1 MKTLSKIF
9 QALLGVVALTFAGLV
24 AGGRLVWRKIRNRW
38 KRASKW
44 VRRTIVASF
53 LLIALAFA
61 ALVAY
66 AIYDDAKGRW
76 YADKWLSD
84 DVVVYYF
91 ADDTYRVYN
100 TSTEKYTT
108 PRISWVASAAENDSI
123 GVYAID
129 DRRGFINT
137 KTGDIVI
144 NAKSNDYEKA
154 WVFSEGLAAVMKDG
168 KVGFVDANNKLV
180 IPFRFDYSD
189 KCRTYEIGY
198 LFHDGYC
205 VMSNKDGKFGL
216 IDINGNWVVEPE
228 YDELWNAHK
237 TGNRIVVNDG
247 KHGVLDSCG
256 NVVYPAEY
264 FCIDIWADGFVLTKD
279 GRKWQEDYEGNIV
292 NPFVIDGV
300 NGYMKYPVSYSN
312 ENGVEYALS
321 DYAEYFVNRNSGI
334 MNRITGKPITPALYD
349 DVYMISDKLFQVQD
363 AETYDCYIID
373 VNGNRVN

>member
-38 KRASKW
+38 KKASKW
-44 VRRTIVASF
+44 VRRTIVVSF
-53 LLIALAFA
+53 LLIAVAFA

-76 YADKWLSD
+76 YVDATLSK
-84 DVVVYYF
+84 DVVVYYY

-144 NAKSNDYEKA
+144 NAKANDYEKA

-205 VMSNKDGKFGL
+205 VMTNKDGKFGL
-216 IDINGNWVVEPE
+216 IDISGNWVVEPE
-228 YDELWNAHK
+228 YDELWNACEN
-237 TGNRIVVNDG
+237 GNRIVVNDG
-247 KHGVLDSCG
+247 EHGVLDSCFK
-256 NVVYPAEY
+256 VLYPTEY
-264 FCIDIWADGFVLTKD
+264 FYIDVLSDGFVLTKD
-279 GRKWQEDYEGNIV
+279 GKKWQVDLEGNVV
-292 NPFVIDGV
+292 NPFLFDGS
-300 NGYMKYPVSYSN
+300 NYIEYPVSYSDN
-312 ENGVEYALS
+312 NGVEYALS
-321 DYAEYFVNRNSGI
+321 NYMEYYVNNNSGI

-349 DVYMISDKLFQVQD
+349 DVYMMSDKLFKVQD
-363 AETYDCYIID
+363 AETYDWYIID

>member
-9 QALLGVVALTFAGLV
+9 QALLGVVALSLTALI
-24 AGGRLVWRKIRNRW
+24 AGGRLAWRSIRNRW
-38 KRASKW
+38 KIASKW

-76 YADKWLSD
+76 YADIWLSD

-108 PRISWVASAAENDSI
+108 PRISWVASAAEHDSI

-180 IPFRFDYSD
+180 IPFQFDYSD

-205 VMSNKDGKFGL
+205 VMTNKDGKFGL

-228 YDELWNAHK
+228 YDELWNACEN
-237 TGNRIVVNDG
+237 GNRIVVNDS
-247 KHGVLDSCG
+247 KHGLLDSCFK
-256 NVVYPAEY
+256 VLYPTEY
-264 FCIDIWADGFVLTKD
+264 FYIDVLSDGFILTKD
-279 GRKWQEDYEGNIV
+279 GWKWQVDLEGNVV
-292 NPFVIDGV
+292 NPFLFDGSR
-300 NGYMKYPVSYSN
+300 YMEYPISYSDN
-312 ENGVEYALS
+312 NGVEYALS
-321 DYAEYFVNRNSGI
+321 DYMEYYVNNNSGI

-349 DVYMISDKLFQVQD
+349 DVYMMSDKLFKVQD
-363 AETYDCYIID
+363 AETYDWYIID

>member
-9 QALLGVVALTFAGLV
+9 QALLGVVALSLTALI
-24 AGGRLVWRKIRNRW
+24 AGGRLAWRSIRNRW
-38 KRASKW
+38 KMASKW

-53 LLIALAFA
+53 FLIALAFA

-66 AIYDDAKGRW
+66 AIYDDAMGRW
-76 YADKWLSD
+76 FADESLSD

-108 PRISWVASAAENDSI
+108 PRISWVVSAAENDSI

-129 DRRGFINT
+129 DRRGFLNT
-137 KTGDIVI
+137 KTGDVVI
-144 NAKSNDYEKA
+144 DAKANDYEKA
-154 WVFSEGLAAVMKDG
+154 WVFSDGLAAVMKDG
-168 KVGFVDANNKLV
+168 KVGFINVDNELV
-180 IPFRFDYSD
+180 IPFQFDYSSNRWGD
-189 KCRTYEIGY
+189 TGY

-205 VMSNKDGKFGL
+205 VMTNKDGKFGL
-216 IDINGNWVVEPE
+216 IDISGNWVVEPE

-247 KHGVLDSCG
+247 KHGVLDSFG
-256 NVVYPAEY
+256 NVVYPTEY
-264 FCIDIWADGFVLTKD
+264 FYIDIWEDGFVLTKD

-300 NGYMKYPVSYSN
+300 NCYMKYPVSYSN

-334 MNRITGKPITPALYD
+334 MNRITGRPITPALFE
-349 DVYMISDKLFQVQD
+349 DVNMISDKLFEVQD
-363 AETYDCYIID
+363 AETYDWYIID
-373 VNGNRVN
+373 IDGNIVK

>member
-9 QALLGVVALTFAGLV
+9 QALLGVVALSLTALI
-24 AGGRLVWRKIRNRW
+24 AGGRLAWRSIRNRW
-38 KRASKW
+38 KMASKW

-53 LLIALAFA
+53 FLIALAFA

-66 AIYDDAKGRW
+66 AIYDDTMGRW
-76 YADKWLSD
+76 YSDKTLSD

-91 ADDTYRVYN
+91 SDDTYRVYN
-100 TSTEKYTT
+100 KSIEKYTT
-108 PRISWVASAAENDSI
+108 PRISWVGSAAENESI

-137 KTGDIVI
+137 KTGDVVI
-144 NAKSNDYEKA
+144 DAKANDYEKA
-154 WVFSEGLAAVMKDG
+154 WVFSDGLAAVMKDG
-168 KVGFVDANNKLV
+168 KVGFINVDNELV
-180 IPFRFDYSD
+180 IPFRFDYSSSRWGD
-189 KCRTYEIGY
+189 TGY

-205 VMSNKDGKFGL
+205 VMTNKDGKFGL
-216 IDINGNWVVEPE
+216 IDISGNWVVEPE

-256 NVVYPAEY
+256 NVVYPTEY
-264 FCIDIWADGFVLTKD
+264 FYIDIWEDGFVLTKD
-279 GRKWQEDYEGNIV
+279 GRKWQADYEGHIV

-300 NGYMKYPVSYSN
+300 NCYMKYPVSYSN

-334 MNRITGKPITPALYD
+334 MNRITGKPITPALFE
-349 DVYMISDKLFQVQD
+349 DVNMISDKLFEVQD
-363 AETYDCYIID
+363 AETYDWYIID
-373 VNGNRVN
+373 IDGNIVK

>member
-9 QALLGVVALTFAGLV
+9 QALLGVVALSLTALI
-24 AGGRLVWRKIRNRW
+24 AGGRLAWRSIRNRW
-38 KRASKW
+38 KMASKW

-53 LLIALAFA
+53 FLIAVAFA

-66 AIYDDAKGRW
+66 AIYDDAKGMW
-76 YADKWLSD
+76 YADESLSD
-84 DVVVYYF
+84 DVVVYYY

-100 TSTEKYTT
+100 KSTEKYTT
-108 PRISWVASAAENDSI
+108 PRIDWVTDAASGDSL
-123 GVYAID
+123 GVYAVD
-129 DRRGFINT
+129 DRRGFINVKNGEIIIDA
-137 KTGDIVI
+137 KT
-144 NAKSNDYEKA
+144 NDYEKA

-168 KVGFVDANNKLV
+168 KVGFIDANNKLV
-180 IPFRFDYSD
+180 IPFRFDYSSSRWGD
-189 KCRTYEIGY
+189 TGY

-205 VMSNKDGKFGL
+205 IMTNKDGKMGL
-216 IDINGNWVVEPE
+216 IDINGSWIVDAE
-228 YDELWNAHK
+228 YDEIWTAHSN
-237 TGNRIVVNDG
+237 GSRIFVNDG

-264 FCIDIWADGFVLTKD
+264 FYIDILDDGFVLTKD

-300 NGYMKYPVSYSN
+300 NCYMKYPVSYSN

-334 MNRITGKPITPALYD
+334 MNRITGRPITPALFE
-349 DVYMISDKLFQVQD
+349 DVNMISDKLFEVQD
-363 AETYDCYIID
+363 AETYDWYIID
-373 VNGNRVN
+373 IDGNIVK

>member
-9 QALLGVVALTFAGLV
+9 QALLGVLALTFAGLV

-38 KRASKW
+38 KIASKW
-44 VRRTIVASF
+44 VRRTIVVSF
-53 LLIALAFA
+53 LLIAAAFA

-76 YADKWLSD
+76 YVDATLSK
-84 DVVVYYF
+84 DVVVYYY

-100 TSTEKYTT
+100 TSTEKYKT
-108 PRISWVASAAENDSI
+108 PRISWVVSAAENDSL
-123 GVYAID
+123 GVYAIG

-137 KTGDIVI
+137 KTGDVVI
-144 NAKSNDYEKA
+144 DAKANDYEKA
-154 WVFSEGLAAVMKDG
+154 WVFSDGLAAVMKDG
-168 KVGFVDANNKLV
+168 KVGFIDANNKLV

-189 KCRTYEIGY
+189 KCVMYEIGY

-205 VMSNKDGKFGL
+205 VMTNKDGKFGL
-216 IDINGNWVVEPE
+216 IDISGNWVVEPE

-256 NVVYPAEY
+256 NVVYPTEY
-264 FCIDIWADGFVLTKD
+264 FYIDIWEDGFVLTKD

-300 NGYMKYPVSYSN
+300 NCYMKYPVSYSN

-321 DYAEYFVNRNSGI
+321 DYAEYFINRNSGI
-334 MNRITGKPITPALYD
+334 MNRITGRPITPALFE
-349 DVYMISDKLFQVQD
+349 DVNMISDKLFEVQD
-363 AETYDCYIID
+363 AETYDWYIID
-373 VNGNRVN
+373 IDGNIVK

>member
-38 KRASKW
+38 KKASKW

-53 LLIALAFA
+53 FLIALAFA

-66 AIYDDAKGRW
+66 AIYDDTMGRW
-76 YADKWLSD
+76 YSDKRLSD

-100 TSTEKYTT
+100 KSTEKYTT

-137 KTGDIVI
+137 KTGDVVI
-144 NAKSNDYEKA
+144 DAKANDYEKA
-154 WVFSEGLAAVMKDG
+154 WVFSDGLAAVMKDG
-168 KVGFVDANNKLV
+168 KVGFINVDNELV
-180 IPFRFDYSD
+180 IPFQFDYSSNRWGD
-189 KCRTYEIGY
+189 TGY

-205 VMSNKDGKFGL
+205 VMTNKDGKFGL
-216 IDINGNWVVEPE
+216 IDISGNWVVEPE

-256 NVVYPAEY
+256 NVVYPTEY
-264 FCIDIWADGFVLTKD
+264 FYIDIWEDGFVLTKD

-334 MNRITGKPITPALYD
+334 MNRITGRPITPALFE
-349 DVYMISDKLFQVQD
+349 DVNMISDKLFEVQD
-363 AETYDCYIID
+363 AETYDWYIVDID
-373 VNGNRVN
+373 GNIVK

>member
-9 QALLGVVALTFAGLV
+9 QALLGVVALSLTALI
-24 AGGRLVWRKIRNRW
+24 AGGRLAWRSIRNRW
-38 KRASKW
+38 KIASKW

-76 YADKWLSD
+76 YADIWLSD

-154 WVFSEGLAAVMKDG
+154 WVFSDGLAAVMKDG
-168 KVGFVDANNKLV
+168 KVGFVDVNNKLV
-180 IPFRFDYSD
+180 IPFQFDYSD

-228 YDELWNAHK
+228 YDELWNACEN
-237 TGNRIVVNDG
+237 GNRIVVNDG
-247 KHGVLDSCG
+247 KHGMLDSCFK
-256 NVVYPAEY
+256 VLYPAEY
-264 FCIDIWADGFVLTKD
+264 FYIDVLSDGFILTKD
-279 GRKWQEDYEGNIV
+279 GKMWQVDLEGNVV
-292 NPFVIDGV
+292 NPFLFDGS
-300 NGYMKYPVSYSN
+300 GYIEYPVSYDDN
-312 ENGVEYALS
+312 DDGIEYVLS
-321 DYAEYFVNRNSGI
+321 DYMEYYVNRNSGI

>member
-9 QALLGVVALTFAGLV
+9 QALLGVVALSLTALM
-24 AGGRLVWRKIRNRW
+24 AGGRLAWRSIRNRW
-38 KRASKW
+38 KIASKW

-205 VMSNKDGKFGL
+205 VMTNKDGKFGL

-247 KHGVLDSCG
+247 KHGMLDSCFK
-256 NVVYPAEY
+256 VLYPAEY
-264 FCIDIWADGFVLTKD
+264 FYIDVLSDGFVLTKD
-279 GRKWQEDYEGNIV
+279 GRKWQVDLEGNVV
-292 NPFVIDGV
+292 NPFLFDGSR
-300 NGYMKYPVSYSN
+300 YMEYPISYSDN
-312 ENGVEYALS
+312 NGVEYALS
-321 DYAEYFVNRNSGI
+321 DYMEYYVNNNSGI

-349 DVYMISDKLFQVQD
+349 DVYMMSDKLFKVQD
-363 AETYDCYIID
+363 AETYDWYIID
-373 VNGNRVN
+373 INGNRVN

>member
-9 QALLGVVALTFAGLV
+9 QALLGVVALSLTALI
-24 AGGRLVWRKIRNRW
+24 AGGRLAWRSIRNRW
-38 KRASKW
+38 KIASKW

-76 YADKWLSD
+76 YADIWLSD

-154 WVFSEGLAAVMKDG
+154 WVFSEGLAAVMKEG

-205 VMSNKDGKFGL
+205 VMTNKDGKFGL
-216 IDINGNWVVEPE
+216 IDISGNWVVEPE
-228 YDELWNAHK
+228 YDELWNACEN
-237 TGNRIVVNDG
+237 GNRIVVNDG
-247 KHGVLDSCG
+247 KHGVLDSCFK
-256 NVVYPAEY
+256 VLYPTEY
-264 FCIDIWADGFVLTKD
+264 FYIDVLSDGFVLTKD
-279 GRKWQEDYEGNIV
+279 GRKWQVDLEGNVV
-292 NPFVIDGV
+292 NPFLFDGSR
-300 NGYMKYPVSYSN
+300 YMEYPISYSDN
-312 ENGVEYALS
+312 NGVEYALS
-321 DYAEYFVNRNSGI
+321 DYMEYYVNNNSGI

-349 DVYMISDKLFQVQD
+349 DVYMISDKLFKVQD
-363 AETYDCYIID
+363 AETYDWYIID

>member
-9 QALLGVVALTFAGLV
+9 QALLGVVALSLTALI
-24 AGGRLVWRKIRNRW
+24 AGGRLAWRSIRNRW
-38 KRASKW
+38 KIASKW
-44 VRRTIVASF
+44 VRRTIVTSF
-53 LLIALAFA
+53 LLIAVAFA

-66 AIYDDAKGRW
+66 AIYDDTMGRW
-76 YADKWLSD
+76 YSDKRLSD

-91 ADDTYRVYN
+91 SDDTYRVYN
-100 TSTEKYTT
+100 KSTEKYTT
-108 PRISWVASAAENDSI
+108 PRIDWVTDATSGDSL
-123 GVYAID
+123 GVYAVG
-129 DRRGFINT
+129 DRRGYINV
-137 KTGDIVI
+137 KNGEIII
-144 NAKSNDYEKA
+144 NAKKNDYEKA
-154 WVFSEGLAAVMKDG
+154 WVFSDGLAAVMKDG
-168 KVGFVDANNKLV
+168 KVGFINVDNELV

-189 KCRTYEIGY
+189 KCIMYEIGY

-205 VMSNKDGKFGL
+205 VMTNKDGKFGL

-264 FCIDIWADGFVLTKD
+264 FCIDIWEDGFVLTKD

-292 NPFVIDGV
+292 NQFVIDGV

-334 MNRITGKPITPALYD
+334 MNRITGRPITPALFE
-349 DVYMISDKLFQVQD
+349 DVNMISDKLFEVQD
-363 AETYDCYIID
+363 AETYDWYIID
-373 VNGNRVN
+373 VNGNKVN

>member
-9 QALLGVVALTFAGLV
+9 QALLGVVALSLTALI
-24 AGGRLVWRKIRNRW
+24 AGGRLAWRSIRNRW
-38 KRASKW
+38 KIASKW

-76 YADKWLSD
+76 YADIWLSD

-180 IPFRFDYSD
+180 IPFQFDYSD

-205 VMSNKDGKFGL
+205 VMTNKDGNFGL
-216 IDINGNWVVEPE
+216 IDISGNWVVEPE
-228 YDELWNAHK
+228 YDELWNACEN
-237 TGNRIVVNDG
+237 GNRIVVNDG
-247 KHGVLDSCG
+247 KHGVLDSCFK
-256 NVVYPAEY
+256 VLYPTEY
-264 FCIDIWADGFVLTKD
+264 FYIDVLSDGFVLTKD
-279 GRKWQEDYEGNIV
+279 GRKWQVDLEGNVV
-292 NPFVIDGV
+292 NPFMFDGSR
-300 NGYMKYPVSYSN
+300 YMEYPISYSDN
-312 ENGVEYALS
+312 NGVEYALS
-321 DYAEYFVNRNSGI
+321 DYMEYYVNNNSGI

-349 DVYMISDKLFQVQD
+349 DVYMMSDKLFKVQD
-363 AETYDCYIID
+363 AETYDWYIID

>member
-9 QALLGVVALTFAGLV
+9 QALLGVVALSLTALI
-24 AGGRLVWRKIRNRW
+24 AGGRLAWRSIRNRW
-38 KRASKW
+38 KIASKW

-66 AIYDDAKGRW
+66 AIYDDAKGKW

-91 ADDTYRVYN
+91 TDDTYRVYN

-129 DRRGFINT
+129 DRRGFLNT
-137 KTGDIVI
+137 KTGDVVI
-144 NAKSNDYEKA
+144 DAKANDYEKA
-154 WVFSEGLAAVMKDG
+154 WVFSDGLAAVMKDG

-189 KCRTYEIGY
+189 KCIMYEIGY

-205 VMSNKDGKFGL
+205 VMTNKDGKFGL
-216 IDINGNWVVEPE
+216 IDISGNWVVEPE

-264 FCIDIWADGFVLTKD
+264 FCIDIWEDGFVLTKD

-334 MNRITGKPITPALYD
+334 MNRITGRPITPALFE
-349 DVYMISDKLFQVQD
+349 DVNMISDKLFEVQD
-363 AETYDCYIID
+363 AETYDWYIID
-373 VNGNRVN
+373 IDGNIVK

>member
-9 QALLGVVALTFAGLV
+9 QALLGVVALSLTALI
-24 AGGRLVWRKIRNRW
+24 AGGRLAWRSIRNRW
-38 KRASKW
+38 KIASKW
-44 VRRTIVASF
+44 VRRTIVTSF
-53 LLIALAFA
+53 FLIVLAFA

-66 AIYDDAKGRW
+66 AIYDDAMGRW
-76 YADKWLSD
+76 SADKWLSD

-100 TSTEKYTT
+100 KSIEKYTT
-108 PRISWVASAAENDSI
+108 PRIDWVTDAASGDSL
-123 GVYAID
+123 GVYAVGG
-129 DRRGFINT
+129 RRGYINV
-137 KTGDIVI
+137 KNGEIII
-144 NAKSNDYEKA
+144 NAKTNDYEKA
-154 WVFSEGLAAVMKDG
+154 WVFSDGLAAVMKDG
-168 KVGFVDANNKLV
+168 KVGFINVDNELV
-180 IPFRFDYSD
+180 IPFQFDYSSNRWGD
-189 KCRTYEIGY
+189 TGY

-205 VMSNKDGKFGL
+205 VMTNKDGKFGL
-216 IDINGNWVVEPE
+216 IDISGNWVVEPE

-256 NVVYPAEY
+256 NVVYPTEY
-264 FCIDIWADGFVLTKD
+264 FYIDIWEDGFVLTKD

-300 NGYMKYPVSYSN
+300 NCYMKYPVSYSN

-334 MNRITGKPITPALYD
+334 MNRITGRPITPALFE
-349 DVYMISDKLFQVQD
+349 DVNMISDKLFEVQD
-363 AETYDCYIID
+363 AETYDWYIID
-373 VNGNRVN
+373 IDGNIVK

>member
-9 QALLGVVALTFAGLV
+9 QALLGVLALTFAGLV

-44 VRRTIVASF
+44 VRRTIVVSF
-53 LLIALAFA
+53 LLIAAAFA

-76 YADKWLSD
+76 YVDATLSK
-84 DVVVYYF
+84 DVVVYYY

-100 TSTEKYTT
+100 TSTEKYKT
-108 PRISWVASAAENDSI
+108 PRISWVVSAAENDSL
-123 GVYAID
+123 GVYAIG

-137 KTGDIVI
+137 KTGDVVI
-144 NAKSNDYEKA
+144 DAKANDYEKA
-154 WVFSEGLAAVMKDG
+154 WVFSDGLAAVMKDG
-168 KVGFVDANNKLV
+168 KVGFIDANNKLV

-189 KCRTYEIGY
+189 KCVMYEIGY

-205 VMSNKDGKFGL
+205 VMTNKDGKFGL
-216 IDINGNWVVEPE
+216 IDISGNWVVEPE

-256 NVVYPAEY
+256 NVVYPTEY
-264 FCIDIWADGFVLTKD
+264 FYIDVLSDGFVLTKD
-279 GRKWQEDYEGNIV
+279 GKKWQVDLEGNVV
-292 NPFVIDGV
+292 NPFLFDGSR
-300 NGYMKYPVSYSN
+300 YIEYPISYSDN
-312 ENGVEYALS
+312 NGVEYALS
-321 DYAEYFVNRNSGI
+321 DYMEYYVNSNSGI

-349 DVYMISDKLFQVQD
+349 DVYMMSDKLFKVQD
-363 AETYDCYIID
+363 AETYDWYIID
-373 VNGNRVN
+373 INGNRVN

>member
-9 QALLGVVALTFAGLV
+9 QALLGIVALLLTSLIAL
-24 AGGRLVWRKIRNRW
+24 GRLIWRKIRNRW
-38 KRASKW
+38 KKSAKW
-44 VRRTIVASF
+44 IRRTIVVSF
-53 LLIALAFA
+53 ALIALGFV

-66 AIYDDAKGRW
+66 ALYDDNYGRYW
-76 YADKWLSD
+76 YHDEELSE

-91 ADDTYRVYN
+91 SDDKYRVYN
-100 TSTEKYTT
+100 NSTNKYTT
-108 PRISWVASAAENDSI
+108 PRIDWVVDATKGDSL

-129 DRRGFINT
+129 GRRGFINV
-137 KTGDIVI
+137 KNGEIIID
-144 NAKSNDYEKA
+144 AKANNYEKA
-154 WVFSEGLAAVMKDG
+154 WVFSEGLAAVVKDG
-168 KVGFVDANNKLV
+168 KIGFINKSNELV
-180 IPFRFDYSD
+180 IPFQFDYSSNRWGD
-189 KCRTYEIGY
+189 TGY

-205 VMSNKDGKFGL
+205 IMTNKDGKFGL
-216 IDINGNWVVEPE
+216 IDISGNWVVEPE

-264 FCIDIWADGFVLTKD
+264 FCIDIWEDGFVLTKD

-334 MNRITGKPITPALYD
+334 MNRITGRPITPALFE
-349 DVYMISDKLFQVQD
+349 DVNMISDKLFEVQD
-363 AETYDCYIID
+363 AETYDWYIID
-373 VNGNRVN
+373 VNGNKVN

>member
-1 MKTLSKIF
+1 MNTLSKIF
-9 QALLGVVALTFAGLV
+9 QALLGVVALSLTALI
-24 AGGRLVWRKIRNRW
+24 AGGRLAWRSIRNRW
-38 KRASKW
+38 KIASKW
-44 VRRTIVASF
+44 VRRTIVTSF
-53 LLIALAFA
+53 FLIVLAFA

-66 AIYDDAKGRW
+66 AIYDDAMGRW
-76 YADKWLSD
+76 SADKWLSD

-100 TSTEKYTT
+100 KSIEKYTT
-108 PRISWVASAAENDSI
+108 PRIDWVTDAASGDSL
-123 GVYAID
+123 GVYAVGG
-129 DRRGFINT
+129 RRGYINV
-137 KTGDIVI
+137 KNGEIII
-144 NAKSNDYEKA
+144 NAKTNDYEKA
-154 WVFSEGLAAVMKDG
+154 WVFSDGLAAVMKDG
-168 KVGFVDANNKLV
+168 KVGFIDANNKLV

-189 KCRTYEIGY
+189 KCIMYEIGY

-205 VMSNKDGKFGL
+205 VMTNKDGKFGL
-216 IDINGNWVVEPE
+216 IDISGNWVVEPE

-264 FCIDIWADGFVLTKD
+264 FCIDIWEDGFVLTKD

>member
-9 QALLGVVALTFAGLV
+9 QALLGVVALSLTALI
-24 AGGRLVWRKIRNRW
+24 AGGRLAWRSIRNRW
-38 KRASKW
+38 KIASKW
-44 VRRTIVASF
+44 VRRTIAVSF
-53 LLIALAFA
+53 LLIAVAFA
-61 ALVAY
+61 ALIAY

-76 YADKWLSD
+76 YVDATLSK
-84 DVVVYYF
+84 DVVVYYY

-108 PRISWVASAAENDSI
+108 PRISWVVSAAENDSI

-205 VMSNKDGKFGL
+205 VMTNKDGKFGL
-216 IDINGNWVVEPE
+216 IDISGNWVVEPE
-228 YDELWNAHK
+228 YDELWNACEN
-237 TGNRIVVNDG
+237 GNRIVVNDG
-247 KHGVLDSCG
+247 EHGVLDSCFK
-256 NVVYPAEY
+256 VLYPTEY
-264 FCIDIWADGFVLTKD
+264 FYIDVLSDGFVLTKD
-279 GRKWQEDYEGNIV
+279 GKKWQVDLEGNVV
-292 NPFVIDGV
+292 NPFLFDGS
-300 NGYMKYPVSYSN
+300 NYIEYPISYSDN
-312 ENGVEYALS
+312 NGVEYALS
-321 DYAEYFVNRNSGI
+321 DYMEYYVNNNSGI

-349 DVYMISDKLFQVQD
+349 DVYMMSDKLFKVQD
-363 AETYDCYIID
+363 AETYDWYIID

>member
-9 QALLGVVALTFAGLV
+9 QALLGVVALSLTALI
-24 AGGRLVWRKIRNRW
+24 AGGRLAWRSIRNRW
-38 KRASKW
+38 KIASKW
-44 VRRTIVASF
+44 VRRTIVTSF
-53 LLIALAFA
+53 FLIALAFA

-66 AIYDDAKGRW
+66 AIYDDTMGRW
-76 YADKWLSD
+76 YSDKRLSD

-91 ADDTYRVYN
+91 SDDTYRVYN
-100 TSTEKYTT
+100 KSTEKYTT
-108 PRISWVASAAENDSI
+108 PRIDWVTDAASGDSL
-123 GVYAID
+123 GVYAVGG
-129 DRRGFINT
+129 RRGYINV
-137 KTGDIVI
+137 KNGEIII
-144 NAKSNDYEKA
+144 NAKTNDYEKA
-154 WVFSEGLAAVMKDG
+154 WVFSDGLAAVMKDG
-168 KVGFVDANNKLV
+168 KVGFINVDNELV

-189 KCRTYEIGY
+189 KCIMYEIGY

-205 VMSNKDGKFGL
+205 VMTNKDGKFGL
-216 IDINGNWVVEPE
+216 IDINGSWVVEPE

-264 FCIDIWADGFVLTKD
+264 FCIDIWEDGFVLTKD

-300 NGYMKYPVSYSN
+300 NCYMKYPVSYSN

-334 MNRITGKPITPALYD
+334 MNRITGRPITPALFE
-349 DVYMISDKLFQVQD
+349 DVNMISDKLFEVQD
-363 AETYDCYIID
+363 AETYDWYIID
-373 VNGNRVN
+373 VNGNKVN

>member
-9 QALLGVVALTFAGLV
+9 QALLGVVALSLTALI
-24 AGGRLVWRKIRNRW
+24 AGGRLAWRSIRNRW
-38 KRASKW
+38 KMASKW

-180 IPFRFDYSD
+180 IPFQFDYSD
-189 KCRTYEIGY
+189 KCRTHEIGY

-205 VMSNKDGKFGL
+205 VMTNKDGKFGL

-228 YDELWNAHK
+228 YDELWNACEN
-237 TGNRIVVNDG
+237 GNRIVVNDG
-247 KHGVLDSCG
+247 KHGMLDSCFK
-256 NVVYPAEY
+256 VLYPTEY
-264 FCIDIWADGFVLTKD
+264 FYIDVLSDGFVLTKD
-279 GRKWQEDYEGNIV
+279 GKMWQVDLEGNIV

>member
-9 QALLGVVALTFAGLV
+9 QALLGVVALSLTALIAV
-24 AGGRLVWRKIRNRW
+24 GRLAWRSIRNRW
-38 KRASKW
+38 KIASKW

-76 YADKWLSD
+76 YADKCLSD

-205 VMSNKDGKFGL
+205 VMTNKDGKFGL
-216 IDINGNWVVEPE
+216 IDINGNWVVKPE
-228 YDELWNAHK
+228 YDELWNACEN
-237 TGNRIVVNDG
+237 GNRIVVNDG
-247 KHGVLDSCG
+247 KHGMLDSCFK
-256 NVVYPAEY
+256 VLYPTEY
-264 FCIDIWADGFVLTKD
+264 FYIDVLSDGFVLTKD
-279 GRKWQEDYEGNIV
+279 GRKWQVDLEGNVV
-292 NPFVIDGV
+292 NPFLFDGSR
-300 NGYMKYPVSYSN
+300 YMEYPISYSDN
-312 ENGVEYALS
+312 NGVEYALS
-321 DYAEYFVNRNSGI
+321 DYMEYYVNNNSGI

-349 DVYMISDKLFQVQD
+349 DVYMMSDKLFKVQD
-363 AETYDCYIID
+363 AETYDWYIID
-373 VNGNRVN
+373 INGNRVN

>member
-9 QALLGVVALTFAGLV
+9 QALLGVVALSLTALI
-24 AGGRLVWRKIRNRW
+24 AGGRLAWRSIRNRW
-38 KRASKW
+38 KIASKW
-44 VRRTIVASF
+44 VRRTIVTSF
-53 LLIALAFA
+53 FLIALAFA

-66 AIYDDAKGRW
+66 AIYDDTMGRW
-76 YADKWLSD
+76 YSDKRLSD

-91 ADDTYRVYN
+91 SDDTYRVYN
-100 TSTEKYTT
+100 KSTEKYTT
-108 PRISWVASAAENDSI
+108 PRIDWVTDAASGDSL
-123 GVYAID
+123 GVYAVGG
-129 DRRGFINT
+129 RRGYINV
-137 KTGDIVI
+137 KNGEIII
-144 NAKSNDYEKA
+144 NAKTNDYEKA
-154 WVFSEGLAAVMKDG
+154 WVFSDGLAAVMKDG
-168 KVGFVDANNKLV
+168 KVGFINVDNELV

-189 KCRTYEIGY
+189 KCIMYEIGY

-205 VMSNKDGKFGL
+205 VMTNKDGKFGL
-216 IDINGNWVVEPE
+216 IDISGNWVVEPE

-264 FCIDIWADGFVLTKD
+264 FCIDIWEDGFVLTKD

-300 NGYMKYPVSYSN
+300 NCYMKYPVSYSN

-334 MNRITGKPITPALYD
+334 MNRITGRPITPALFE
-349 DVYMISDKLFQVQD
+349 DVNMISDKLFEVQD
-363 AETYDCYIID
+363 AETYDWYIID
-373 VNGNRVN
+373 VNGNKVN

>member
-9 QALLGVVALTFAGLV
+9 QALLGVLALTFAGLV

-44 VRRTIVASF
+44 VRRTIVVSF
-53 LLIALAFA
+53 LLIAAAFA

-76 YADKWLSD
+76 YVDATLSK
-84 DVVVYYF
+84 DVVVYYY

-100 TSTEKYTT
+100 TSTEKYKT
-108 PRISWVASAAENDSI
+108 PRISWVVSAAENDSL
-123 GVYAID
+123 GVYAIG

-137 KTGDIVI
+137 KTGDVVI
-144 NAKSNDYEKA
+144 DAKANDYEKA
-154 WVFSEGLAAVMKDG
+154 WVFSDGLAAVMKDG
-168 KVGFVDANNKLV
+168 KVGFIDANNKLV

-189 KCRTYEIGY
+189 KCIMYEIGY

-205 VMSNKDGKFGL
+205 VMTNKDGKFGL
-216 IDINGNWVVEPE
+216 IDISGNWVVEPE

-256 NVVYPAEY
+256 NVVYPTEY
-264 FCIDIWADGFVLTKD
+264 FYIDVLSDGFVLTKD
-279 GRKWQEDYEGNIV
+279 GKKWQVDLEGNVV
-292 NPFVIDGV
+292 NPFLFDGSR
-300 NGYMKYPVSYSN
+300 YIEYPISYSDN
-312 ENGVEYALS
+312 NGVEYALS
-321 DYAEYFVNRNSGI
+321 DYMEYYVNSNSGI

-349 DVYMISDKLFQVQD
+349 DVYMMSDKLFKVQD
-363 AETYDCYIID
+363 AETYDWYIID
-373 VNGNRVN
+373 INGNRVN

>member
-9 QALLGVVALTFAGLV
+9 QALLGVVALSLTALI
-24 AGGRLVWRKIRNRW
+24 AGGRLAWRSIRNRW
-38 KRASKW
+38 KIASKW
-44 VRRTIVASF
+44 VRRTIVTSF
-53 LLIALAFA
+53 FLIALAFA

-66 AIYDDAKGRW
+66 AIYDDTMGRW
-76 YADKWLSD
+76 YSDKRLSD

-100 TSTEKYTT
+100 KSTEKYTT
-108 PRISWVASAAENDSI
+108 PRIDWVTDAASGDSL
-123 GVYAID
+123 GVYAVGG
-129 DRRGFINT
+129 RRGYINV
-137 KTGDIVI
+137 KNGEIII
-144 NAKSNDYEKA
+144 NAKTNDYEKA
-154 WVFSEGLAAVMKDG
+154 WVFSDGLAAVMKDG
-168 KVGFVDANNKLV
+168 KVGFINVDNELV

-189 KCRTYEIGY
+189 KCIMYEIGY

-205 VMSNKDGKFGL
+205 VMTNKDGKFGL
-216 IDINGNWVVEPE
+216 IDISGNWVVEPE

-264 FCIDIWADGFVLTKD
+264 FCIDIWEDGFVLTKD

-334 MNRITGKPITPALYD
+334 MNRITGRPITPALFE
-349 DVYMISDKLFQVQD
+349 DVNMISDKLFEVQD
-363 AETYDCYIID
+363 AETYDWYIID
-373 VNGNRVN
+373 VNGNKVN

>member
-9 QALLGVVALTFAGLV
+9 QALLGVVALSLTALI
-24 AGGRLVWRKIRNRW
+24 AGGRLAWRSIRNRW
-38 KRASKW
+38 KIASKW
-44 VRRTIVASF
+44 VRRTIVVSF
-53 LLIALAFA
+53 LLIAVAFA

-91 ADDTYRVYN
+91 ADDAYRVYN

-108 PRISWVASAAENDSI
+108 PKISWVASAAENDSI

-137 KTGDIVI
+137 KTGDVVI
-144 NAKSNDYEKA
+144 DAKANDYEKA
-154 WVFSEGLAAVMKDG
+154 WVFSDGLAAVMKDG

-205 VMSNKDGKFGL
+205 VMTNKDGKFGL

-228 YDELWNAHK
+228 YDELWNACEN
-237 TGNRIVVNDG
+237 GNRIVVNDG
-247 KHGVLDSCG
+247 KHGVLDSCFK
-256 NVVYPAEY
+256 VLYPTEY
-264 FCIDIWADGFVLTKD
+264 FYIDVLSDGFVLTKD
-279 GRKWQEDYEGNIV
+279 GKMWKVDLEGNVV
-292 NPFVIDGV
+292 NPFLFDGSR
-300 NGYMKYPVSYSN
+300 YMEYPISYSDN
-312 ENGVEYALS
+312 NGVEYALS
-321 DYAEYFVNRNSGI
+321 DYMEYYVNNNSGI

>member
-9 QALLGVVALTFAGLV
+9 QALLGVVALSLTALI
-24 AGGRLVWRKIRNRW
+24 AGGRLAWRSIRNRW
-38 KRASKW
+38 KIASKW

-108 PRISWVASAAENDSI
+108 PRISWVASAAENDSL

-137 KTGDIVI
+137 KTGDVVI
-144 NAKSNDYEKA
+144 DAKANDYEKA

-189 KCRTYEIGY
+189 KCIMYEIGY

-205 VMSNKDGKFGL
+205 VMTNKDGKFGL
-216 IDINGNWVVEPE
+216 IDISGNWVVEPE

-264 FCIDIWADGFVLTKD
+264 FCIDIWEDGFVLTKD

-334 MNRITGKPITPALYD
+334 MNRITGRPITPALFE
-349 DVYMISDKLFQVQD
+349 DVNMISDKLFEVQD
-363 AETYDCYIID
+363 AETYDWYIID
-373 VNGNRVN
+373 IDGNIVK

>member
-9 QALLGVVALTFAGLV
+9 QALLGVVALSLTALI
-24 AGGRLVWRKIRNRW
+24 AGGRLAWRSIRNRW
-38 KRASKW
+38 KIASKW
-44 VRRTIVASF
+44 VRLTIVASF

-76 YADKWLSD
+76 YADIWLSD

-256 NVVYPAEY
+256 NVVYPTEY
-264 FCIDIWADGFVLTKD
+264 FYIDIWEDGFVLTKD

-300 NGYMKYPVSYSN
+300 NCYMKYPVSYSN

-334 MNRITGKPITPALYD
+334 MNRITGRPITPALFE
-349 DVYMISDKLFQVQD
+349 DVNMISDKLFEVQD
-363 AETYDCYIID
+363 AETYDWYIID
-373 VNGNRVN
+373 VNGNKVN

>member
-9 QALLGVVALTFAGLV
+9 QALLGVVALSLTALI
-24 AGGRLVWRKIRNRW
+24 AGGRHAWRSIRNRW
-38 KRASKW
+38 KIASKW
-44 VRRTIVASF
+44 MRRTIVASF
-53 LLIALAFA
+53 FLIALAFA

-66 AIYDDAKGRW
+66 AIYDDTMGRW
-76 YADKWLSD
+76 YSDKTLSD

-108 PRISWVASAAENDSI
+108 PRIDWVTDAASGDSL
-123 GVYAID
+123 GVYAVGG
-129 DRRGFINT
+129 RRGYINV
-137 KTGDIVI
+137 KNGEIII
-144 NAKSNDYEKA
+144 NAKTNDYEKA
-154 WVFSEGLAAVMKDG
+154 WVFSDGLAAVMKDG
-168 KVGFVDANNKLV
+168 KVGFINVDNELV
-180 IPFRFDYSD
+180 IPFQFDYSSNRWGD
-189 KCRTYEIGY
+189 TGY

-205 VMSNKDGKFGL
+205 VMTNKDGKFGL
-216 IDINGNWVVEPE
+216 IDISGNWVVEPE

-264 FCIDIWADGFVLTKD
+264 FCIDIWEDGFVLTKD

-300 NGYMKYPVSYSN
+300 NCYMKYPVSYSN

-334 MNRITGKPITPALYD
+334 MNRITGRPITPALFE
-349 DVYMISDKLFQVQD
+349 DVNMISDKLFEVQD
-363 AETYDCYIID
+363 AETYDWYIID
-373 VNGNRVN
+373 IDGNIVK